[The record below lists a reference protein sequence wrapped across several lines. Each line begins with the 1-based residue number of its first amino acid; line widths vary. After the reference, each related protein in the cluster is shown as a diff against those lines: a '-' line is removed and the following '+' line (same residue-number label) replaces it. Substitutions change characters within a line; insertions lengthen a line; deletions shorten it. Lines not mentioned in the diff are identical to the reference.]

1 MKIAIVCYPTFGGSG
16 VVATELGLELARRG
30 HEIHFITYKQPVRL
44 ALLNTNVHYHEVN
57 VPEYP
62 LFHYQPYEL
71 ALSSKLVDMV
81 KLHQIELL
89 HVHYAIPHAYAG
101 YMAKQMLKDEG
112 IIIPMVTTLHG
123 TDITLV
129 GKHPFYKTAVTFSIN
144 KSDIVTSVSNN
155 LREDTL
161 KHFDIKK
168 NIHVIPNFIELD
180 KIRNEKQVSCQRSVM
195 AKKEEK
201 IITHISNFRKVKR
214 IPDVIK
220 VFYKI
225 QQEVPS
231 KLMLVGDGPEREAA
245 ENLVAELGIAEKVI
259 FFGNSNEIDLIL
271 SYSDLFLLPSE
282 TESFGLAALE
292 AMAWSV
298 PVISTNTGGLPEVNT
313 HGYSGYLSNVGNV
326 DEMAQL
332 AIKIIQ
338 DDEHLMRFRQQA
350 LTQAE
355 KFDIKNIL
363 PLYEA
368 IYQLA
373 LNKVQINTEKL

>member
-16 VVATELGLELARRG
+16 VVATELGLELAHRG
-30 HEIHFITYKQPVRL
+30 HEIHFITYRQPVRL
-44 ALLNTNVHYHEVN
+44 ALLNSKVHYHEVN

-81 KLHQIELL
+81 KLYKIELL

-129 GKHPFYKTAVTFSIN
+129 GNHPFYKTAVSFSIN
-144 KSDIVTSVSNN
+144 KSDIVTSVSQS
-155 LREDTL
+155 LKDDTYKL
-161 KHFDIKK
+161 FNIKK
-168 NIHVIPNFIELD
+168 EIHVIPNFIELD
-180 KIRNEKQVSCQRSVM
+180 KIRNESQISCHRSVM
-195 AKKEEK
+195 AKKEER
-201 IITHISNFRKVKR
+201 IVTHISNFRKVKR
-214 IPDVIK
+214 IPDIIK
-220 VFYKI
+220 IFYKI
-225 QQEVPS
+225 QEKIPA
-231 KLMLVGDGPEREAA
+231 KLMMVGDGPEKVKA
-245 ENLVAELGIAEKVI
+245 EQLCKELGIEEKVI
-259 FFGNSNEIDLIL
+259 FFGNSSEIDQIL

-298 PVISTNTGGLPEVNT
+298 PVISSNSGGLPEVNFD
-313 HGYSGYLSNVGNV
+313 GISGYLSNVGDV
-326 DEMAQL
+326 DSMAENALKILTDDATL
-332 AIKIIQ
+332 AK
-338 DDEHLMRFRQQA
+338 FRKSA
-350 LTQAE
+350 LSVAQ

-368 IYQLA
+368 LYHEA
-373 LNKVQINTEKL
+373 INNSK

>member
-16 VVATELGLELARRG
+16 VVATELGLELAHRG
-30 HEIHFITYKQPVRL
+30 HEIHFITYRQPVRL
-44 ALLNTNVHYHEVN
+44 ALLNSNVHYHEVN

-81 KLHQIELL
+81 KLYNIELL

-129 GKHPFYKTAVTFSIN
+129 GNHPNYKTAVSFSIN
-144 KSDIVTSVSNN
+144 KSDIVTSVSQS
-155 LREDTL
+155 LKDDTY
-161 KHFDIKK
+161 KSFNIKK
-168 NIHVIPNFIELD
+168 DIHVIPNFIELN
-180 KIRNEKQVSCQRSVM
+180 KQRNESLISCQRSVM
-195 AKKEEK
+195 ANKDER

-214 IPDVIK
+214 IPDIIK
-220 VFYKI
+220 IFFKI
-225 QQEVPS
+225 QQAIPA
-231 KLMLVGDGPEREAA
+231 KLMMVGDGPEKVKA
-245 ENLVAELGIAEKVI
+245 EQLCQELGILDKVI
-259 FFGNSNEIDLIL
+259 FFGNSNEIDSIL

-298 PVISTNTGGLPEVNT
+298 PVISSNSGGLPEVNFD
-313 HGYSGYLSNVGNV
+313 GISGYLSDVGNIE
-326 DEMAQL
+326 EMSAN
-332 AIKIIQ
+332 AIKILSNI
-338 DDEHLMRFRQQA
+338 DTLNTFKENA
-350 LTQAE
+350 LSVAKQ
-355 KFDIKNIL
+355 FDIKNIL
-363 PLYEA
+363 PLYESLYEKA
-368 IYQLA
+368 IYQ
-373 LNKVQINTEKL
+373 TT